1 MTQIICLTKEDITT
15 KKCGLHYEIVT
26 KHNLI
31 VNFTRDALQEFIKDV
46 SFLLE
51 DAIKKETDV
60 PPTTLEEQ
68 KDA

>member
-15 KKCGLHYEIVT
+15 EKLGTHYQIVT
-26 KHNLI
+26 KDNLI

-51 DAIKKETDV
+51 ETIKQETDENTV
-60 PPTTLEEQ
+60 LLEK